1 MNMLLLSLFVTP
13 VFFPLLVSSSSII
26 RPVKSRIVTSG
37 ISKSRGVDGVIGN
50 RSVQGCCCMGDKEE
64 YYVPS
69 SWEQLPSCSIIP
81 RGGSITSSSLSQLFV
96 TKLRNMIKSA
106 LEICERRTPWLT
118 KPLKSFLKIWEN
130 IMGIR
135 LCPLSLE
142 EQNKIQRKKSS
153 KKKKTSRNRI
163 KEKVGLNDGGEEEEE
178 KVSISQPQLK
188 KRKENASTGK
198 DNSSSSSMWNYSS
211 KDLKS
216 SNPNHRIQREL
227 KQFITSP
234 PPNLSVKVGKNIRVW
249 LVTMKGANNTIYE
262 GETYRLKITF
272 PDRYPIVPPS
282 AYFLKPTPRHEHVYT
297 NGDICLSLL
306 GKDWRP
312 TMTAQSIAVSI
323 LSILSSA
330 KKKSLPMDN
339 SRVAGQKP
347 GMSQENWVYHDDN
360 C

>member
-1 MNMLLLSLFVTP
+1 MLFLVNLVALVFLPSLG
-13 VFFPLLVSSSSII
+13 SSSSII
-26 RPVKSRIVTSG
+26 RPLRSKVESVVSVKNEPSFLSTA
-37 ISKSRGVDGVIGN
+37 D
-50 RSVQGCCCMGDKEE
+50 EPE
-64 YYVPS
+64 YHVVFSYGEHPS
-69 SWEQLPSCSIIP
+69 SWSGVP
-81 RGGSITSSSLSQLFV
+81 RGGSIVSPSSLRTVFV
-96 TKLRNMIKSA
+96 KKMRTWIKCA
-106 LEICERRTPWLT
+106 LEICELHTPWLT
-118 KPLKSFLKIWEN
+118 KPFKSAVKIIENVLGLRLRPNEEEVLKV
-130 IMGIR
+130 
-135 LCPLSLE
+135 
-142 EQNKIQRKKSS
+142 QRKKKGKQ
-153 KKKKTSRNRI
+153 KKLK
-163 KEKVGLNDGGEEEEE
+163 
-178 KVSISQPQLK
+178 K
-188 KRKENASTGK
+188 KRKENLIK
-198 DNSSSSSMWNYSS
+198 DNSVEFEEEEEEVRQRSKKFEEQSTSRNDASTMWSY

-249 LVTMKGANNTIYE
+249 IVTMRGASNTIYE

>member
-1 MNMLLLSLFVTP
+1 L
-13 VFFPLLVSSSSII
+13 
-26 RPVKSRIVTSG
+26 
-37 ISKSRGVDGVIGN
+37 
-50 RSVQGCCCMGDKEE
+50 
-64 YYVPS
+64 
-69 SWEQLPSCSIIP
+69 
-81 RGGSITSSSLSQLFV
+81 
-96 TKLRNMIKSA
+96 
-106 LEICERRTPWLT
+106 
-118 KPLKSFLKIWEN
+118 
-130 IMGIR
+130 R
-135 LCPLSLE
+135 LCPYE
-142 EQNKIQRKKSS
+142 EEELKVQRKKKGKQ
-153 KKKKTSRNRI
+153 KKLKKTK
-163 KEKVGLNDGGEEEEE
+163 KENLSKYSSGKFEEEEE
-178 KVSISQPQLK
+178 VRPQSK
-188 KRKENASTGK
+188 GSEEKSKSKNDAST
-198 DNSSSSSMWNYSS
+198 MWNY

-249 LVTMKGANNTIYE
+249 IVTMRGANNTIYE

>member
-1 MNMLLLSLFVTP
+1 MLFHVSLVVGAL
-13 VFFPLLVSSSSII
+13 VFLPLVGSSSSII
-26 RPVKSRIVTSG
+26 RPLKFKVFSEAS
-37 ISKSRGVDGVIGN
+37 SKNDPGFLSTDDER
-50 RSVQGCCCMGDKEE
+50 EF
-64 YYVPS
+64 YVASYGENTS
-69 SWEQLPSCSIIP
+69 SWSVIP
-81 RGGSITSSSLSQLFV
+81 RGGSVVSPSSLCTVFV
-96 TKLRNMIKSA
+96 IKLRNLIKSA
-106 LEICERRTPWLT
+106 LEICELHAPWLT
-118 KPLKSFLKIWEN
+118 KPFQSTVKIMEN
-130 IMGIR
+130 ILGLR
-135 LCPLSLE
+135 LCPYE
-142 EQNKIQRKKSS
+142 EEELKVQRKKKGKQ
-153 KKKKTSRNRI
+153 KKLKKTK
-163 KEKVGLNDGGEEEEE
+163 KENLSKYSSGKFEEEEE
-178 KVSISQPQLK
+178 VRPQSK
-188 KRKENASTGK
+188 GSEEKSKSKNDASTK
-198 DNSSSSSMWNYSS
+198 WNY

-249 LVTMKGANNTIYE
+249 IVTMRGANNTIYE